1 MITFGK
7 TKSLVMQTNPLFQF
21 IFSLLAITVFFA
33 PLQSIGQ
40 NLVIEPVVGLQ
51 QIYPNSFLGEDRSY
65 SQVALG
71 AIIYT
76 HPGWLGFEA
85 NVFYAHNK
93 YNQDQVNGI
102 NIGGGPSFR
111 LNDGIDKN
119 KISAFLSGGGFFNA
133 QSYGVYASLRMR
145 AKKFS
150 YGVRYQA
157 EMGDNTPRIN
167 VALLTFGVPISLL

>member
-1 MITFGK
+1 
-7 TKSLVMQTNPLFQF
+7 MQTNLLSQI
-21 IFSLLAITVFFA
+21 IFSCLAITVFFA
-33 PLQSIGQ
+33 PHQSKGQ
-40 NLVIEPVVGLQ
+40 NLAIEPVIGLQ

-65 SQVALG
+65 SQIALG
-71 AIIYT
+71 AIIYS

-93 YNQDQVNGI
+93 FNEGQVSGV

-111 LNDGIDKN
+111 LNDGLDKN

-157 EMGDNTPRIN
+157 EMGDNIPRVN